1 MKKLHTLEKVNLRE
15 IWKHEAHNFTQWL
28 ALEDNISL
36 LLDEIGVTAENI
48 VTEDSAGKFNVDIT
62 ADEVG
67 TGKKIV
73 IENQL
78 EKTDHSHLGQLLT
91 YASSFDACIIV
102 WVVAEVREEHKRAIE
117 WFNEHMHDEISF
129 FLVRTEVYRI
139 GNSEPAVKFNVVVE
153 PNTWS
158 KILRMK
164 GTTEKRIT
172 DTMINHLNFWEGF
185 KDYSS
190 KTDTKLRITRTP
202 RSQHW
207 YDISIG
213 KSGVNLSLT
222 RNTRDKNVG
231 AEIWI
236 GDSQNIYNRL
246 FENKDLFESTMGIE
260 VQWNELENKKAS
272 RVRCM
277 YPCDPDD
284 TNRHDEY
291 YQWLID
297 TSEKLQK
304 AFKKIIN

>member
-1 MKKLHTLEKVNLRE
+1 MEKLHTLEKVNLRE

-28 ALEDNISL
+28 AMEDNISL

-139 GNSEPAVKFNVVVE
+139 GKSEPAVKFNVVVE

-158 KILRMK
+158 KILKMK
-164 GTTEKRIT
+164 GTTDKRIT

-190 KTDTKLRITRTP
+190 KTESKLRITRTP

-246 FENKDLFESTMGIE
+246 FENKDLFESTMGVE
-260 VQWNELENKKAS
+260 VQWNELEKKKAS
-272 RVRCM
+272 RVRCI

-304 AFKKIIN
+304 AFKKIIK

>member
-28 ALEDNISL
+28 AMEDNISL

-48 VTEDSAGKFNVDIT
+48 VSEDSAGKFNVDIS

-91 YASSFDACIIV
+91 YASSFDACIVV

-117 WFNEHMHDEISF
+117 WFNEHMNDEISF

-139 GNSEPAVKFNVVVE
+139 GKSEPAVKFNVVVE

-158 KILRMK
+158 KILKMK
-164 GTTEKRIT
+164 GTTDKKIT
-172 DTMINHLNFWEGF
+172 DTKINHLNFWEGF
-185 KDYSS
+185 KEYSS
-190 KTDTKLRITRTP
+190 KTETKLRITRTP
-202 RSQHW
+202 KPLHW

-213 KSGVNLSLT
+213 KSWVNLSLT
-222 RNTRDKNVG
+222 RNSRDKNLG
-231 AEIWI
+231 AAIWI
-236 GDSQNIYNRL
+236 GNKNIYNRL
-246 FENKDLFESTMGIE
+246 FENKNLFESTMGIE
-260 VQWNELENKKAS
+260 VQWNELEKKKS
-272 RVRCM
+272 SNVRCV
-277 YPCDPDD
+277 YTCDTDD

-297 TSEKLQK
+297 ASEKLQK
-304 AFKKIIN
+304 AFKKIIK

>member
-1 MKKLHTLEKVNLRE
+1 MRKLHTLEKVNLRE

-48 VTEDSAGKFNVDIT
+48 ITEDNAGKFNVDIT
-62 ADEVG
+62 ADEVS

-117 WFNEHMHDEISF
+117 WFNEHMNDEISF
-129 FLVRTEVYRI
+129 FLVRTEVYKI

-164 GTTEKRIT
+164 GTADKRIT
-172 DTMINHLNFWEGF
+172 ETRINHLSFWEGF
-185 KDYSS
+185 KDFAAKSN
-190 KTDTKLRITRTP
+190 TKLRVTRTP

-222 RNTRDKNVG
+222 RNTRDQNVG

-236 GDSQNIYNRL
+236 GNSQKIFDKL
-246 FENKDLFESTMGIE
+246 HDNKDVFESLIGSE
-260 VQWNELENKKAS
+260 VLWNELENKKAS
-272 RVRCM
+272 RVRCVH
-277 YPCDPDD
+277 PCDPDD
-284 TNRHDEY
+284 SNKHDEY

-297 TSEKLQK
+297 TSEKLEK
-304 AFKKIIN
+304 AFKKIIK

>member
-117 WFNEHMHDEISF
+117 WFNEHMRDEISF

-236 GDSQNIYNRL
+236 GDSQNIYNKL
-246 FENKDLFESTMGIE
+246 FENKDLFETTMGID

-277 YPCDPDD
+277 YTCDPDD
-284 TNRHDEY
+284 NNSHDEY

-304 AFKKIIN
+304 AFKKIIK

>member
-1 MKKLHTLEKVNLRE
+1 MKKLLTLEKVNLRE
-15 IWKHEAHNFTQWL
+15 IWKHEALDFTNWL

-139 GNSEPAVKFNVVVE
+139 GNSEKAVKFNVIVE
-153 PNTWS
+153 PNSWS

-164 GTTEKRIT
+164 RTGENTISE
-172 DTMINHLNFWEGF
+172 TMINHLNFWEGF

-190 KTDTKLRITRTP
+190 KINTKLRVTRTP
-202 RSQHW
+202 RAQKW
-207 YDISIG
+207 FDIAIG
-213 KSGVNLSLT
+213 KGGVNLTVT
-222 RNTRDKNVG
+222 RNTRDKYVG
-231 AEIWI
+231 AMIWI
-236 GDSQNIYNRL
+236 GNSQNMFNNL
-246 FENKDLFESTMGIE
+246 FDNKELFESIVGLE
-260 VQWNELENKKAS
+260 VQWNELEDKKAS
-272 RVRCM
+272 WVKCI

-284 TNRHDEY
+284 NDRQEEY
-291 YQWLID
+291 YQWFIE
-297 TSEKLQK
+297 TCEKLQK
-304 AFKKIIN
+304 AFKKIIK

>member
-1 MKKLHTLEKVNLRE
+1 MRKLRTLEKINLRE
-15 IWKHEAHNFTQWL
+15 IWKHEAHNFTKWL

-48 VTEDSAGKFNVDIT
+48 VTEDSAGKFSVDIT
-62 ADEVG
+62 ADEVS

-102 WVVAEVREEHKRAIE
+102 WVVAHVREEHKRAIE
-117 WFNEHMHDEISF
+117 WFNQNMIDEISF
-129 FLVRTEVYRI
+129 FLVQTEVYKI
-139 GNSEPAVKFNVVVE
+139 GDSAPAVKFNVVVE

-164 GTTEKRIT
+164 STTDKKTTETK
-172 DTMINHLNFWEGF
+172 INHLNFWEGF
-185 KDYSS
+185 KEYAS
-190 KTDTKLRITRTP
+190 KVNSNLRITRTP

-222 RNTRDKNVG
+222 RNTRDQNVG
-231 AEIWI
+231 SEIWI
-236 GDSQNIYNRL
+236 SDSQNIFNKLYENKVL
-246 FENKDLFESTMGIE
+246 FEDLIGSE
-260 VQWNELENKKAS
+260 VFWKELENKKAS
-272 RVRCM
+272 RVRCI
-277 YPCDPDD
+277 YPCNPD
-284 TNRHDEY
+284 NIKKHNEY
-291 YQWLID
+291 YKWLIN
-297 TSEKLQK
+297 TSEELEM
-304 AFKKIIN
+304 AFKRIIK

>member
-1 MKKLHTLEKVNLRE
+1 MMKKLHTLEKVNLRE

-236 GDSQNIYNRL
+236 GDSQNIYNKL
-246 FENKDLFESTMGIE
+246 FENKDLFESTMGID

-272 RVRCM
+272 RVR
-277 YPCDPDD
+277 
-284 TNRHDEY
+284 
-291 YQWLID
+291 
-297 TSEKLQK
+297 
-304 AFKKIIN
+304 